1 MVKAPTT
8 LTLSAC
14 HAALEKR
21 LEIMG
26 GSIMD
31 GQIFAA
37 ELLEQLVVPTFV
49 LDAMGRVIVWNR
61 ACENLTGMPAG
72 RVLGSQDHWR
82 AFYPECRPC
91 LADLVLYNRLDE
103 IDHFYTEYDQL
114 LRTGCEIHA
123 ENWCVMPLLGTERY
137 LAIDAGPVRDSSG
150 RIIAVVET
158 LRDRT
163 SHKLAELRLRQMASV
178 FEHSQEG
185 IMITDPAT
193 RILDV
198 NASFV
203 RVTGYSREEVLGR
216 TPTLLKS
223 GLQDTAFYR
232 ALWRDLN
239 ETGRWHGEIWNR
251 KKSGELYPE
260 ILHINAVRDPSDR
273 VTHYI
278 GMFID
283 ITDLKNSQSRLENL
297 AHYDVLTGLPNRLLL
312 GYRLRQALDD
322 AQRHERLAAVCF
334 LDLDNFKLI
343 NDHHGHET
351 GDRLLIDIGRRLRD
365 ILRSND
371 TVARLGGDEFVILL
385 NDLRN
390 QEELDN
396 VLVRLLDGVAHPV
409 RIDAL
414 QIVITVSVGVTIYPL
429 DDHDPDT
436 LLRHADQAMYQA
448 KQMGRNRYQLFDPEA
463 ASAMQSRHRELERIR
478 QALQHGEFQLYY
490 QPKVDMRLG
499 QVVGMEALIRWRHPE
514 RGLVPPLQFLPLIEA
529 SPLIVEVGEWVLH
542 EALGQIRQWCAEG
555 RPLTISVNIAAHHF
569 QQRDFVPRL
578 QTILAEH
585 PEATPRL
592 LELEILESAA
602 LEDIQS
608 VRGIMTACQAMG
620 VRFALDDFGT
630 GYSSLS
636 YLKQLPAET
645 LKIDQSFVRNMLEDS
660 EDLAIIEGVIGLA
673 KVFRKEVIAE
683 GVETPEQGLLL
694 MRFGCDHAQG
704 YGIGRPMPAEQVPA
718 WMDEF
723 ATNWQWNLW
732 TDQHLNALDIPLLL
746 IQYDHIKWVRH
757 IVHAVE
763 AGERLPHAESLADST
778 CRRFDT
784 WYSGEGRTHYG
795 QLPAYTELGDLHH
808 EIRRLGH
815 NIIERHGRGE
825 TEGLRAECDALFALK
840 TRLLQQLMLLQQGR
854 ADQAA
859 GET

>member
-1 MVKAPTT
+1 
-8 LTLSAC
+8 
-14 HAALEKR
+14 
-21 LEIMG
+21 
-26 GSIMD
+26 MD

-49 LDAMGRVIVWNR
+49 LDASGQVIVWNR
-61 ACENLTGMPAG
+61 ACESLTGMSAG
-72 RVLGSQDHWR
+72 RVMGSRDHWQ

-91 LADLVLYNRLDE
+91 LADLVLYDRLDE
-103 IDHFYTEYDQL
+103 IDHFYAEYDQL
-114 LRTGCEIHA
+114 LRAERDIHA

-137 LAIDAGPVRDSSG
+137 LAIDAGPVRDASG

-163 SHKLAELRLRQMASV
+163 SHKLAEQRLRQMASV

-185 IMITDPAT
+185 IVITDPAT

-216 TPTLLKS
+216 TPALLNS
-223 GLQDTAFYR
+223 GLQDVAFYR

-260 ILHINAVRDPSDR
+260 ILHINAMQDPSGR

-283 ITDLKNSQSRLENL
+283 ITDLKNSQRRLENL
-297 AHYDVLTGLPNRLLL
+297 AHYDALTGLPNRLLF
-312 GYRLRQALDD
+312 GDRLRQALDD
-322 AQRHERLAAVCF
+322 AQRHERLVAVCF

-343 NDHHGHET
+343 NDHHGHAT
-351 GDRLLIDIGRRLRD
+351 GDRLLIDIGRRLLD
-365 ILRSND
+365 MLRSND
-371 TVARLGGDEFVILL
+371 TVARLGGDEFAILL
-385 NDLRN
+385 SDLRN

-396 VLVRLLDGVAHPV
+396 VLVRLLDGVSHPV
-409 RIDAL
+409 RIDDL
-414 QIVITVSVGVTIYPL
+414 QIAITFSVGVTIYPL

-448 KQMGRNRYQLFDPEA
+448 KQMGRNRYQLFDPAA
-463 ASAMQSRHRELERIR
+463 ASAVQMRHRELERLR
-478 QALQHGEFQLYY
+478 QALQHGEFRLYY

-499 QVVGMEALIRWRHPE
+499 RVVGMEALIRWQHPE
-514 RGLVPPLQFLPLIEA
+514 RGLMPPLQFLPLIEEL
-529 SPLIVEVGEWVLH
+529 PLIVEVGEWVLH
-542 EALGQIRQWCAEG
+542 EALGQIRQWCAAG

-585 PEATPRL
+585 PEVMPRL

-608 VRGIMTACQAMG
+608 VRGIMAACQAMG

-704 YGIGRPMPAEQVPA
+704 YGIGPPMPAEQIPA
-718 WMDEF
+718 WMDGF
-723 ATNWQWNLW
+723 ATHWQWNLW
-732 TDQHLNALDIPLLL
+732 ADRHLNVLDIPLLL
-746 IQYDHIKWVRH
+746 IQYDHIKWIRH

-763 AGERLPHAESLADST
+763 TGERLPPADSLADSA
-778 CRRFDT
+778 CCRFDT
-784 WYSGEGRTHYG
+784 WYGGEGRTQYG
-795 QLPAYTELGDLHH
+795 RLPAYAELGDLHH
-808 EIRRLGH
+808 AIRRLGRG
-815 NIIERHGRGE
+815 IIERHGKGE
-825 TEGLRAECDALFALK
+825 TEGLRADCDALFDLK
-840 TRLLQQLMLLQQGR
+840 KRLLHQLTLLQQGR
-854 ADQAA
+854 ADR
-859 GET
+859 EE

>member
-1 MVKAPTT
+1 
-8 LTLSAC
+8 
-14 HAALEKR
+14 
-21 LEIMG
+21 
-26 GSIMD
+26 MD

-49 LDAMGRVIVWNR
+49 LDASGLVIVWNR
-61 ACENLTGMPAG
+61 ACESLTGMPAG
-72 RVLGSQDHWR
+72 EVVGSRDHWR
-82 AFYPECRPC
+82 AFYTECRPC
-91 LADLVLYNRLDE
+91 LADLVLQNHLDE
-103 IDHFYTEYDQL
+103 IDDFYAEHDRL
-114 LRTGCEIHA
+114 LRAGGDIHA

-137 LAIDAGPVRDSSG
+137 LAIDAGPVRDASG

-163 SHKLAELRLRQMASV
+163 AHKLDELRLRQMASV

-203 RVTGYSREEVLGR
+203 RVTGYSREEALGR
-216 TPTLLKS
+216 TPALLRS
-223 GLQDTAFYR
+223 GLQDAAFYR

-239 ETGRWHGEIWNR
+239 ATGRWHGEIWNR
-251 KKSGELYPE
+251 KRSGELYPE
-260 ILHINAVRDPSDR
+260 ILHINAVHDPSGR

-283 ITDLKNSQSRLENL
+283 ITDLKNSQRSLENL
-297 AHYDVLTGLPNRLLL
+297 AHYDALTGLPNRLLL
-312 GYRLRQALDD
+312 GDRLRQALDG
-322 AQRHERLAAVCF
+322 ARRHERLTAVCF
-334 LDLDNFKLI
+334 LDLDHFKLI
-343 NDHHGHET
+343 NDRHGHEI
-351 GDRLLIDIGRRLRD
+351 GDRLLIHIGRRLLD
-365 ILRSND
+365 ALRSGD
-371 TVARLGGDEFVILL
+371 TVARLGGDEFAILL

-409 RIDAL
+409 RLDDL
-414 QIVITVSVGVTIYPL
+414 QIVTTVSVGVTLYPF

-448 KQMGRNRYQLFDPEA
+448 KQMGRNRYQLFDPAA
-463 ASAMQSRHRELERIR
+463 ASAVQMRHRELERIR
-478 QALQHGEFQLYY
+478 QALQHGEFRLYY
-490 QPKVDMRLG
+490 QPKVDMRHAR
-499 QVVGMEALIRWRHPE
+499 VVGMEALIRWQHPE
-514 RGLVPPLQFLPLIEA
+514 RGLVPPLQFLPLIED

-542 EALGQIRQWCAEG
+542 EALGQIRRWCAEG
-555 RPLTISVNIAAHHF
+555 RPLAVSVNIAAHHF

-585 PEATPRL
+585 PEVMPRL

-704 YGIGRPMPAEQVPA
+704 YGIGPPMPAEQIPA
-718 WMDEF
+718 WMDGF
-723 ATNWQWNLW
+723 ATHWQWNLW
-732 TDQHLNALDIPLLL
+732 ADRHLNVLDIPLLL
-746 IQYDHIKWVRH
+746 IQYDHIKWIRH

-763 AGERLPHAESLADST
+763 TGERLPPADSLADSA
-778 CRRFDT
+778 CCRFDT
-784 WYSGEGRTHYG
+784 WYGGEGRTQYG
-795 QLPAYTELGDLHH
+795 RLPAYAELGDLHH
-808 EIRRLGH
+808 AIRRLGRG
-815 NIIERHGRGE
+815 IIERHGKGE
-825 TEGLRAECDALFALK
+825 TEGLRADCDALFDLK
-840 TRLLQQLMLLQQGR
+840 KRLLHQLTLLQQGR
-854 ADQAA
+854 ADR
-859 GET
+859 EE